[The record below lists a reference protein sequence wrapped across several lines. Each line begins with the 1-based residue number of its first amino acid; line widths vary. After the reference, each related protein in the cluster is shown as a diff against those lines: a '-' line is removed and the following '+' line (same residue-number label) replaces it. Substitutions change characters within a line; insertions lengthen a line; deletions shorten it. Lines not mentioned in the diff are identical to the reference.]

1 MATIQ
6 LTLFTKPGCHL
17 CDEARTALNT
27 VLNSDAVVAAD
38 VEANVVELNILEDQ
52 NLLATY
58 AEEIP
63 VLLVNNRKHSYWHID
78 QDRLTAVLLEG

>member
-6 LTLFTKPGCHL
+6 LTLLTKPGCHL
-17 CDEARTALNT
+17 CDEARTTLNT
-27 VLNSDAVVAAD
+27 VLNSDAVIAAG
-38 VEANVVELNILEDQ
+38 VKTSVVELNILEDQ
-52 NLLATY
+52 NLLSTF

-78 QDRLTAVLLEG
+78 QHRLTAALLEG